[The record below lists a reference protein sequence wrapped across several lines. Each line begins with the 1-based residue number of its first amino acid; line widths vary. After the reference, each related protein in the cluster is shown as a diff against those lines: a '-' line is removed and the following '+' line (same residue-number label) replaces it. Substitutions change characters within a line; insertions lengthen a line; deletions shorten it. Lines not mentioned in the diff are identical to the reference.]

1 MQSDTESGS
10 DRSDV
15 QVPAHRERATSGDN
29 PPTVLLLDGDYDNT
43 LSVARELS
51 EDLDARIL
59 GTGTTRYSRLLRSN
73 YCDVGEVVP
82 APGEAGYADALLDV
96 MDRHR
101 PQIVLP
107 VGYDS
112 MAAVDSIRSEIPDA
126 VGFCLPPPASFR
138 LAVDKA
144 STLQRAERLGIPVPT
159 DYSDTV
165 EQLDASGRPTPADAL
180 PFPVFL
186 KARHENGTVTT
197 ARVDEPATF
206 WTAYDGIAAEAAGGN
221 VLVQEYVDG
230 PDVTFG
236 CGVLCL
242 DDEIELLVSHQEL
255 RSVPRH
261 GGSGTHLRLVG
272 NPTIEAKT
280 TKLLRDIGW
289 NGIAL
294 VEFRQR
300 PDGTYVLMEI
310 NPKFWASYALASR
323 FGYRFASTMVAGVLD
338 LDVTRPIGTPRRTG
352 EMVFPLRELQQYARN
367 RRDERLLDCI
377 GTIMAADARWDIDT
391 SDLGAW
397 LTPPTRA
404 LRKLPTLSGNR
415 RTEQT
420 SSGSDRPTAP
430 TEK

>member
-10 DRSDV
+10 DSSDV
-15 QVPAHRERATSGDN
+15 QVPVHRERDTPGDS

-51 EDLDARIL
+51 EDLNARII

-82 APGEAGYADALLDV
+82 APDEAGYAEALLEV
-96 MDRHR
+96 MARHR

-126 VGFCLPPPASFR
+126 VEICLPPSESFR
-138 LAVDKA
+138 VAVDKA
-144 STLQRAERLGIPVPT
+144 RTLQRAERLGIPVPT
-159 DYSDTV
+159 DYSDTA
-165 EQLDASGRPTPADAL
+165 EELDASGRPTPADAL

-186 KARHENGTVTT
+186 KARRENGTVTT
-197 ARVDEPATF
+197 ARVDEPANF
-206 WTAYDGIAAEAAGGN
+206 WTAYDGIAAAASDGN

-242 DDEIELLVSHQEL
+242 DNEIELLVSHREL

-272 NPTIEAKT
+272 NPTTEAKT
-280 TKLLRDIGW
+280 AALLRDIGW
-289 NGIAL
+289 NGVAL

-300 PDGTYVLMEI
+300 SDGTYVLMEI

-323 FGYRFASTMVAGVLD
+323 FGYRFASTMVASALD
-338 LDVTRPIGTPRRTG
+338 LDVSRPIGSPQRTG
-352 EMVFPLRELQQYARN
+352 EMVFPLRELQQYVRN
-367 RRDERLLDCI
+367 RRDERLLDCV
-377 GTIMAADARWDIDT
+377 GTIMAADARWDIDA

-397 LTPPTRA
+397 LTPPA
-404 LRKLPTLSGNR
+404 GVLRKIPTLDGSR
-415 RTEQT
+415 AERTLP
-420 SSGSDRPTAP
+420 GSETAP

>member
-1 MQSDTESGS
+1 MQSHTESGADS
-10 DRSDV
+10 SDV
-15 QVPAHRERATSGDN
+15 QVPAHRERTTPEDS

-43 LSVARELS
+43 LAVARELS
-51 EDLDARIL
+51 EDLDARII

-73 YCDVGEVVP
+73 YCDIGEVVP
-82 APGEAGYADALLDV
+82 APDEAGYADALLEL
-96 MDRHR
+96 MAKYR

-126 VGFCLPPPASFR
+126 VEICLPPSESFHV
-138 LAVDKA
+138 AVDKA
-144 STLQRAERLGIPVPT
+144 RTLQRADRLGIPVPT
-159 DYSDTV
+159 DYSGAA
-165 EQLDASGRPTPADAL
+165 EELDEIGRPTPADTL

-186 KARHENGTVTT
+186 KARRENGTVTT
-197 ARVDEPATF
+197 ARVDEPADF
-206 WTAYDGIAAEAAGGN
+206 WTAYDGIAAEASDGN
-221 VLVQEYVDG
+221 VLVQEYIDG

-242 DDEIELLVSHQEL
+242 DNEIELLVSHQEL

-280 TKLLRDIGW
+280 TTLLRDIGW

-300 PDGTYVLMEI
+300 SDGTYVLMEI

-323 FGYRFASTMVAGVLD
+323 FGYRFASTMVASALN
-338 LDVTRPIGTPRRTG
+338 LDVPRPVGTPQRTG
-352 EMVFPLRELQQYARN
+352 EMVFPLRELQQYVRN
-367 RRDERLLDCI
+367 RRDERLLDCV
-377 GTIMAADARWDIDT
+377 GTVLAADACWDIDT

-397 LTPPTRA
+397 LTPPTRI
-404 LRKLPTLSGNR
+404 LRKIPTLPGSRRAERTRSGPER
-415 RTEQT
+415 A
-420 SSGSDRPTAP
+420 TAP
-430 TEK
+430 SEK